1 MKSSL
6 FPIIIFLLFIS
17 TISCDKNTKQEKKS
31 THTIHNLSENQN
43 KSLEEKLKSVK
54 DNFNKI
60 NTIKNWTKID
70 SIELEETSE
79 SGVAEYYHHD
89 GKSTKVITRNYGETF
104 QQITEYYLSHDNL
117 SFVFDKTL
125 YYNRPMYYDEELMKE
140 NGDTES

>member
-54 DNFNKI
+54 DNF